1 MQILVFVTK
10 KTSSD
15 FFFITYT
22 YITISSY
29 PVNIF
34 QQNVTEINTKQQT
47 VVLLAWTKIN

>member
-29 PVNIF
+29 SVNIF
-34 QQNVTEINTKQQT
+34 QQNVPNKHKKNK
-47 VVLLAWTKIN
+47 L